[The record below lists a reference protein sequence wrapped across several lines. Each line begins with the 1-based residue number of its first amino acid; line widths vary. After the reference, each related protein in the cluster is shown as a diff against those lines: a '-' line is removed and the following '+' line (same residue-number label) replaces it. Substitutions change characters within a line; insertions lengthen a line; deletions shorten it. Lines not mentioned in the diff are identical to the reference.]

1 MRTYAGEALPPRS
14 LAVISADAISM
25 LRQDAAEYAFTGF
38 LGGAAACFAA
48 LILRWN
54 DAAATN
60 AMIAPVTIL
69 IAALT
74 MSTSTSAMCRA
85 TENLQPDA
93 GSAFA
98 SVLWRGAAFL
108 RPWLVLGIVLFAA
121 AYALQAFDADLPPWA
136 RSAAVAA
143 LVAGSMLWA
152 LRSSFHAVALVTQRG
167 ASGKDAEALGAA
179 LAWRSPAPLAAAWAV
194 VLAPAAVVA
203 IVALS
208 AGFGRA
214 STAVCALVFVASMPA
229 AAAMMLLLFI
239 EAATRARA
247 AVPRTAV
254 QQRAER
260 ATRRV

>member
-1 MRTYAGEALPPRS
+1 MRTYAGEAMPPRS
-14 LAVISADAISM
+14 LAVIGADAIAM

-38 LGGAAACFAA
+38 LGGVAACFAA
-48 LILRWN
+48 LILRWT

-60 AMIAPVTIL
+60 AMIAPVTII

-74 MSTSTSAMCRA
+74 MSTATSAMCRA

-93 GSAFA
+93 GSAFV
-98 SVLWRGAAFL
+98 SVLWGAAAFL
-108 RPWLVLGIVLFAA
+108 RPWLALAIALFAA
-121 AYALQAFDADLPPWA
+121 AYALQAFDADLPPWG
-136 RSAAVAA
+136 RSAAVAV

-152 LRSSFHAVALVTQRG
+152 LRSSYHAVALVTQG
-167 ASGKDAEALGAA
+167 GLSAKDADALGAA
-179 LAWRSPAPLAAAWAV
+179 LAWRSLAPLAAAWTV
-194 VLAPAAVVA
+194 VLTPAAVAA
-203 IVALS
+203 IVALG
-208 AGFGRA
+208 AGFGPA
-214 STAVCALVFVASMPA
+214 STAICALVFVASMPV

-260 ATRRV
+260 AARRV